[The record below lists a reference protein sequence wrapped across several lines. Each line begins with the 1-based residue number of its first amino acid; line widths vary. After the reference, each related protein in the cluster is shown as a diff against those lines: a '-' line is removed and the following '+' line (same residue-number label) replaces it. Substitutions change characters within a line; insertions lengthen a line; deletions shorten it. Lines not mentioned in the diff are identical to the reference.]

1 MSFPPHFGNTEPSLC
16 SWDDRKTT
24 QGIPLENL
32 SARRNVR
39 NISFHHGIS
48 THCCGTPVSQQ
59 EEFHHM
65 AASGL
70 KSVGLW
76 QCPCPTWEVSGVT
89 IHARLLWACN
99 ADPPKP
105 SLNSLSSWVDS
116 SGNLIFLCLL
126 SRCYPYRDFQEGWER
141 LSAICPSAPWSQIEK
156 EKGKKRNPKM
166 GNLIASP
173 SLWSHSDSSWIHV

>member
-89 IHARLLWACN
+89 IHARLFWACN

-105 SLNSLSSWVDS
+105 SLNSLGSWVDS
-116 SGNLIFLCLL
+116 LWKSHLPFFVIQML
-126 SRCYPYRDFQEGWER
+126 SLPRFPGRMGKAISYLPSSSLVSDWER
-141 LSAICPSAPWSQIEK
+141 
-156 EKGKKRNPKM
+156 KGKKKKP
-166 GNLIASP
+166 
-173 SLWSHSDSSWIHV
+173 